1 MSTASHSEISESLPC
16 ADKIAFDTPEAAQA
30 TGTVSE
36 WRYGGKLKAYKCKY
50 CHLYHL
56 STAYTE

>member
-1 MSTASHSEISESLPC
+1 MEPMPQDLPC
-16 ADKIAFDTPEAAQA
+16 ADKLTFETPEAARA

-36 WRYGGKLKAYKCKY
+36 WRYGSNLKVYKCRY

-56 STAYTE
+56 SSNADD

>member
-1 MSTASHSEISESLPC
+1 MSDEPAPLPC
-16 ADKIAFDTPEAAQA
+16 ADKLVFDTLEAATA

-36 WRYGGKLKAYKCKY
+36 WRYGSKLKVYKCKY

-56 STAYTE
+56 SSNYED